1 MAENGKPLSEKLTE
15 VKSLKGEI
23 RKRRD
28 SFVYE
33 TIKKQRLKEY
43 EDDGWDILKETA
55 NKYRVRKA
63 KAHDI
68 LFEDRVW
75 ALFARLGFDLMNKD
89 RHLKIQ
95 YSKQKEV
102 PGKQIDVFAMDNET
116 VLLTECKSSDS
127 RKPTSFSKDIAEIGN
142 IKEDIFETI
151 KKFIKFNFKYKKPKL
166 AWIFATNNYIVSQ
179 PDQLRLEENHI
190 IYFSQDDIQYY
201 EDLVNLLGPV
211 ARYQLFGRIFKGQ
224 TILGLNYTTPA
235 IQGNL
240 AGFKTYSFSVEPE
253 VLLKIAFVLH
263 RTDSSMQAFESYQR
277 MVQKSRIREIEK
289 YINEGG
295 FFPNS
300 IILNFNSKSPLKFD
314 QVQTCEHSSQSDL
327 GILHLP
333 NKYHSAFIIDGQH
346 RLYGYGNT
354 EWKSKN
360 TIPVV
365 AFENLPEK
373 EQTKIFVDIN
383 NKQKSVS
390 KNLLMT
396 LMGEFN
402 WGSDNA
408 DEALA
413 AVKTRVI
420 DYLNKTKDSPL
431 YKRIKLL
438 DEKGSPNQC
447 LTKNYLIG
455 QALNKTD
462 MFGTTQKKKLVRTG
476 YLWAGDYGST
486 LDKAYEFLK
495 SVFQFFE
502 MGIPEQW
509 EKGGAEGG
517 FITMNLGISSLI
529 RVSNDLL
536 KYLEKNEHLDF
547 TKLSGEEIAAKLKP
561 YLDPVIFFVQSLS
574 SEEIRKLRGYVGG
587 SAVERV
593 LREFQNVINQEY
605 QEFQPEGLAQWLKEN
620 TGVYN
625 EKAKKLG
632 DEIQLHIRDYIFGKL
647 KEMYGTTSNRWWTEG
662 VPKEVQKRCA
672 IERIEHE
679 DGEDHNY
686 LYLLDYQ
693 RILKDKDQKEVKKIL
708 INQFTPPSL
717 MEAKEDKKLT
727 WFVDWNKI
735 RQKYSHPEKGKV
747 TEDEFQYLVNLR
759 EWLYKNICPENL
771 Y

>member
-1 MAENGKPLSEKLTE
+1 MAENGKFLSEKLTE

-23 RKRRD
+23 RKKRD

-33 TIKKQRLKEY
+33 TIKKTRLKEY
-43 EDDGWDILKETA
+43 EDDGWEMSKETV
-55 NKYRVRKA
+55 NNYRVRKA

-102 PGKQIDVFAMDNET
+102 PGKQIDVFAADNET
-116 VLLTECKSSDS
+116 VLLIECKSSES
-127 RKPTSFSKDIAEIGN
+127 RKPASFSKDIAEIGN
-142 IKEDIFETI
+142 IKEDIFATI
-151 KKFIKFNFKYKKPKL
+151 KSFFKPKKPKL

-190 IYFSQDDIQYY
+190 LYFSQDDIQYY
-201 EDLVNLLGPV
+201 ENLVNLLGPV

-263 RTDSSMQAFESYQR
+263 RTDSSMYAFESYQR

-289 YINEGG
+289 YINEEG

-300 IILNFNSKSPLKFD
+300 IILNFNSKSPLKFE
-314 QVQTCEHSSQSDL
+314 QVPTREHSSKSDL

-402 WGSDNA
+402 WGSENA

-413 AVKTRVI
+413 AVKTRLI
-420 DYLNKTKDSPL
+420 DYLNKKKDSPL

-438 DEKGSPNQC
+438 DEKASPNQC

-455 QALNKTD
+455 QALNKTN
-462 MFGTTQKKKLVRTG
+462 MFGATQKKKLVKTG
-476 YLWAGDYGST
+476 YLWAGDYEST

-495 SVFQFFE
+495 ACFQFFE
-502 MGIPEQW
+502 MGIPDQW

-529 RVSNDLL
+529 RVLNDLL

-547 TKLSGEEIAAKLKP
+547 IKLSGEEIAGKLKP
-561 YLDPVIFFVQSLS
+561 YLDPVISFVKSLP
-574 SEEIRKLRGYVGG
+574 SEEIKKLRGYGG
-587 SAVERV
+587 GGAVDKV
-593 LREFQNVINQEY
+593 LREFQNEINQEY
-605 QEFQPEGLAQWLKEN
+605 EKFEPEGLAQWQKER
-620 TGVYN
+620 TGKYN
-625 EKAKKLG
+625 ELARRLG
-632 DEIQLHIRDYIFGKL
+632 DDIQLRIRDYIFGKL
-647 KEMYGTTSNRWWTEG
+647 IAEYGIGDERWWTEG
-662 VPKEVQKRCA
+662 VHKDIQIRCA
-672 IERIEHE
+672 TERIAQ
-679 DGEDHNY
+679 GEGPDNKY
-686 LYLLDYQ
+686 LLLLDYQ
-693 RILKDKDQKEVKKIL
+693 KIIKDKKEIL
-708 INQFTPPSL
+708 LNPFTPPDMKS
-717 MEAKEDKKLT
+717 AAIDKKLK
-727 WFVDWNKI
+727 WFVDWKNI
-735 RQKYSHPEKGKV
+735 RNKYSHPEKGKV
-747 TEDEFQYLVNLR
+747 TEEEYQFLVNLKD
-759 EWLYKNICPENL
+759 WLYKNIC
-771 Y
+771 